1 MMKMAVNNLA
11 YIVLLAMAV
20 SLASASDPSPLQD
33 YCVPLNDSKAVG
45 TLLSMLSI
53 SLVFLSIC
61 DILMF
66 QRLY

>member
-33 YCVPLNDSKAVG
+33 YCVALNDWKAVG
-45 TLLSMLSI
+45 TVLSMLSI
-53 SLVFLSIC
+53 SLVFLSI
-61 DILMF
+61 
-66 QRLY
+66 

>member
-11 YIVLLAMAV
+11 YIVLLAMTV
-20 SLASASDPSPLQD
+20 SLASAFDPSPLQD
-33 YCVPLNDSKAVG
+33 YCVALNDSKAVG
-45 TLLSMLSI
+45 TVLSMLSI